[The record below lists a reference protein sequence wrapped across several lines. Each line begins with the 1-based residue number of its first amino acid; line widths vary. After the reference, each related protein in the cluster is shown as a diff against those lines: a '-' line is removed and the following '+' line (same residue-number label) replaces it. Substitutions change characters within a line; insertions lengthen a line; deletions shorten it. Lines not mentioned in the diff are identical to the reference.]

1 MNPFVHQSV
10 AQAHCQADGLKTC
23 WATGR
28 KVYFLYFRKWGEPTV
43 SFQDRCV
50 HNLTH
55 RYCGDKDFLGCGGSH
70 FGSIQVRRWENGFF
84 FSWVHFTLLAIPGS
98 WEWAVDSTGI
108 FPPRSVSFLRALC
121 VLRVCCCLISL
132 AWASWLLR
140 WPCLAHS
147 CCSLVQQ
154 VNSPRVLASQT
165 RLCLAPSLSLPCYTS
180 QTLIPNLC
188 SRLRRNFPK
197 KGRFDPSK
205 CNENREVG
213 SQDYL
218 SLLKIY
224 LTFLHITLKGD
235 IVGDCVH
242 VMSRVTLKS
251 EFPSHPQPLVSS
263 LHRQPLLLG
272 FIFHLFFQKHYLHIK
287 HTYMYA
293 SLQVYTY

>member
-1 MNPFVHQSV
+1 MV
-10 AQAHCQADGLKTC
+10 
-23 WATGR
+23 
-28 KVYFLYFRKWGEPTV
+28 
-43 SFQDRCV
+43 
-50 HNLTH
+50 
-55 RYCGDKDFLGCGGSH
+55 
-70 FGSIQVRRWENGFF
+70 FF
-84 FSWVHFTLLAIPGS
+84 FSWAHFTLLAIPGS

-132 AWASWLLR
+132 AWVSWLLR

-165 RLCLAPSLSLPCYTS
+165 HLCLALSLSLPCYAS

-213 SQDYL
+213 SQDYF

-235 IVGDCVH
+235 IVEIMFTWCQEVPW
-242 VMSRVTLKS
+242 K
-251 EFPSHPQPLVSS
+251 VSF
-263 LHRQPLLLG
+263 LLIHGLWCPH
-272 FIFHLFFQKHYLHIK
+272 FTDNHCYWVLFFTCSFRNIICI
-287 HTYMYA
+287 
-293 SLQVYTY
+293 